1 MMNVISSRFSN
12 FAKEKKLQVQLSHFL
27 TAMQR
32 RNSYSD
38 LGLVVAVSIFICILA
53 KSLLFGFT
61 WIGIVWMILSCTYF
75 YVSWREPSDSKVVR
89 HATTFFL
96 ILSVVALIGVFMFDK
111 NARPVMHAFEGTG
124 DTIPDAVVEEDPIVP
139 IYVMEPEDTI
149 MSDTLLLDEMM
160 DSLVLDDEAIGQLPD
175 DSVKSE
181 KMKE

>member
-38 LGLVVAVSIFICILA
+38 LGLVVAVSIFICILV

-111 NARPVMHAFEGTG
+111 NARPVMHAFEG
-124 DTIPDAVVEEDPIVP
+124 DPIVP